1 MMIEVMRVLIYRY
14 FLLTLV
20 NEYKCYI
27 VIYLIRIEEINSAA
41 IAFSLVIIQSDLF
54 CFDFFLCLFDVV
66 VFLKIM
72 Q

>member
-54 CFDFFLCLFDVV
+54 CFGFFLCLFDVV